1 MCINAAVNTKFK
13 MIIISLGSNVTSRYG
28 NSDTTIQAALR
39 ELESVGIKVLRH
51 SRLYRTQPYGLSRQP
66 NFTNAVAVISTSRPP
81 RALLS
86 LLKRIE
92 RRAGRRPSMRWGPRA
107 LDLDIIDYNGRIL
120 NWTQRNRQPKSTISV
135 LILPHPGT
143 ALRAFVLQPILDIA
157 PFWHHPVSGL
167 TASQLL
173 MRLGHAK
180 MGRIIESIG

>member
-1 MCINAAVNTKFK
+1 

-28 NSDTTIQAALR
+28 NSDTTIPAALR
-39 ELESVGIKVLRH
+39 ELENVGIKVLRH

-107 LDLDIIDYNGRIL
+107 LDLDIIDYNKRIL
-120 NWTQRNRQPKSTISV
+120 NWSERDRQIKSTISA
-135 LILPHPGT
+135 LILPHPGA
-143 ALRAFVLQPILDIA
+143 ALRPFVLQPIVDIA

-167 TASQLL
+167 TAAQLL
-173 MRLGHAK
+173 IRLGRPK